1 MLQQS
6 WKKVYPRTRVLYRIN
21 KDEGNESLH
30 FLVFWRHIVNAVFL
44 KYSKEGSLSLSS
56 SHAGIRNIPSDIC
69 PGVTKHYHI
78 TMCRRTQNP
87 FKHLRWNVFAQTVY
101 TLKSLTEYVKKPHLT
116 RLKGFEY
123 ASAAKQGRCKVCEKT
138 FWRRYV
144 KYINLRDVCF
154 EIFQW
159 YYLAFDCA
167 TKGLK
172 IYELALFN
180 NIFVQ
185 LF

>member
-1 MLQQS
+1 MSQ
-6 WKKVYPRTRVLYRIN
+6 N
-21 KDEGNESLH
+21 
-30 FLVFWRHIVNAVFL
+30 
-44 KYSKEGSLSLSS
+44 
-56 SHAGIRNIPSDIC
+56 
-69 PGVTKHYHI
+69 I

>member
-1 MLQQS
+1 MSQ
-6 WKKVYPRTRVLYRIN
+6 N
-21 KDEGNESLH
+21 
-30 FLVFWRHIVNAVFL
+30 
-44 KYSKEGSLSLSS
+44 
-56 SHAGIRNIPSDIC
+56 
-69 PGVTKHYHI
+69 I

-87 FKHLRWNVFAQTVY
+87 FKRLRWNVFAQTVY

-116 RLKGFEY
+116 CLKGFEY

-159 YYLAFDCA
+159 YYLAFERLFIFDCF
-167 TKGLK
+167 LK
-172 IYELALFN
+172 SSVLDVWQNFEFPCKPRLAEELLLRCLARSWLHLCIN
-180 NIFVQ
+180 LINIFHHISSQTV
-185 LF
+185 LSTVKSSWP